1 MATDHAHD
9 GRKKAHL
16 KMRRRFQVKLLA
28 WLTGLICS
36 FFRLLA
42 LVHLVR
48 FVRSS
53 TPVSVGDDRKEIAG
67 APDIRSG
74 APRSLYLFGWVNL
87 VEHAAIGEM
96 SLLGKGPAT
105 GDFIDGKQCHGRKL
119 VRVFLGERWNR

>member
-42 LVHLVR
+42 LVHLFVL
-48 FVRSS
+48 FVRRLLSAS
-53 TPVSVGDDRKEIAG
+53 AMIA
-67 APDIRSG
+67 
-74 APRSLYLFGWVNL
+74 
-87 VEHAAIGEM
+87 
-96 SLLGKGPAT
+96 K
-105 GDFIDGKQCHGRKL
+105 K
-119 VRVFLGERWNR
+119 